1 MGLRGDERVLDYGS
15 GSGAAARHIAK
26 RLRAGGGRLTCV
38 DISPSWQRAL
48 RRTLR
53 RYQNAEYALGDVR
66 DLGLPEGSFDVV
78 LVHWMLHDV
87 PVADRP
93 SVLAVLARLLRPGG
107 RLFIRE
113 PAGPSEGA
121 AAALRSLLS
130 GAGLSEL
137 RGAESSAF
145 FLGRNYSGVWERPED
160 WIQAARPGHPAAGVR
175 RPFRRHEEARLARR
189 RHAHLRSAGG
199 ISHGRAGDGVE

>member
-1 MGLRGDERVLDYGS
+1 MSPGRHTCDDAWGVPAPGAADILVTRVMLHGLCGGVYRRFVDGMSLRGDERVLDYGS

-26 RLRAGGGRLTCV
+26 RLRAGGGRLTCT
-38 DISPSWQRAL
+38 DISPRWQRAL

-53 RYQNAEYALGDVR
+53 RYQNVEYALGDVR
-66 DLGLPEGSFDVV
+66 ELGLPEGSFDVV

-113 PAGPSEGA
+113 PAGPGEGA
-121 AAALRSLLS
+121 AAAVRSLLS

-137 RGAESSAF
+137 RGVESSAF
-145 FLGRNYSGVWERPED
+145 FLGPNYSGVWGRSED
-160 WIQAARPGHPAAGVR
+160 
-175 RPFRRHEEARLARR
+175 
-189 RHAHLRSAGG
+189 
-199 ISHGRAGDGVE
+199 